1 MLRMVTTLLALEVER
16 TRAPERAGEAAVG
29 SFVNAPSA
37 VASAKA
43 ADQLPAGVGIE
54 RWDGSVQPEL
64 VRPGTVA
71 WDRRHF
77 HFAAYPARLAAFL
90 GITKQRE
97 VLYKPEVDNDSL
109 RGAGSPEARTLDRAV
124 GLEDVRSVATL
135 HLSPGKTIG
144 LSVGVGAVVGII
156 IALATWQGPLGG
168 CCGQ

>member
-1 MLRMVTTLLALEVER
+1 MRPNRWLRGGVTALYLASQCAACTSWRLESVAPGDVIARDHPAELRVER
-16 TRAPERAGEAAVG
+16 V
-29 SFVNAPSA
+29 
-37 VASAKA
+37 
-43 ADQLPAGVGIE
+43 
-54 RWDGSVQPEL
+54 DG
-64 VRPGTVA
+64 
-71 WDRRHF
+71 
-77 HFAAYPARLAAFL
+77 
-90 GITKQRE
+90 QRE

-124 GLEDVRSVATL
+124 GLDDVRSVATL